1 MFPRSKPKMR
11 KNYQTAILTGE
22 SMLSFSRTP
31 PCAMALGLIDNGR
44 KLDFL
49 KGRVSFFMWRTS
61 ASLGC
66 GQGLILNQSE
76 PYNACDRFVISS

>member
-49 KGRVSFFMWRTS
+49 KGRVILYVENVCIPRLWPGFDSKPVRT
-61 ASLGC
+61 L
-66 GQGLILNQSE
+66 QRL
-76 PYNACDRFVISS
+76 